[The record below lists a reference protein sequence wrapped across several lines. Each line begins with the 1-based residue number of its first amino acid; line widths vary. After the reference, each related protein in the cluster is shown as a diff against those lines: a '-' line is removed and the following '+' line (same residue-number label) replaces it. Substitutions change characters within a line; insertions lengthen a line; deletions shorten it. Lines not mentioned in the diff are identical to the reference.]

1 MAIWFALILA
11 AYLLGSVPVAYLA
24 ARFARGIDIRQY
36 GTGHLGGGN
45 LWRMTSWKL
54 GLPVIVFDLGKGM
67 LMVWAAQLLELSVA
81 QQLVVGAAAVA
92 GHNWSVFLRFGGGRG
107 VATAMGVVLI
117 IPIINEMTPWPTI
130 TCLTCLVAGSVML
143 RSSPLPVLASV
154 TLLPIVSAIYEPLT
168 TTLGFL
174 TIFLI
179 VVIKRLAAPGA
190 AEATSISKKRMLL
203 NRLLFDRDIMD
214 RKAWMY
220 RRPFKA
226 KDIDE
231 LSEEID

>member
-1 MAIWFALILA
+1 MAIWFALILV
-11 AYLLGSVPVAYLA
+11 AYLLGSVPVTYLA

-36 GTGHLGGGN
+36 GSGHLGGGN

-67 LMVWAAQLLELSVA
+67 LMVWVAQILEMSVA
-81 QQLVVGAAAVA
+81 QQLVVGAAAVV
-92 GHNWSVFLRFGGGRG
+92 GHNWSIFLRFGGGRG
-107 VATAMGVVLI
+107 IATSMGIVLI

-130 TCLTCLVAGSVML
+130 TCFAFLATGFIIL

-154 TLLPIVSAIYEPLT
+154 TSLPIVSAIYEPLT

-179 VVIKRLAAPGA
+179 VVVKRLAAPKA
-190 AEATSISKKRMLL
+190 AEATAISKKRMLL

-214 RKAWMY
+214 RKTWMY

-226 KDIDE
+226 KDIEE

>member
-11 AYLLGSVPVAYLA
+11 AYLLGSVPVTYLA

-36 GTGHLGGGN
+36 GSGHLGGGN

-67 LMVWAAQLLELSVA
+67 LMVWVAQILELSVA
-81 QQLVVGAAAVA
+81 QQLVVGAAAVV
-92 GHNWSVFLRFGGGRG
+92 GHNWSIFLRFGGGRG
-107 VATAMGVVLI
+107 IATSMGVVLI

-130 TCLTCLVAGSVML
+130 TCLTFLAVGSIIL

-154 TLLPIVSAIYEPLT
+154 TSLPIVSAIYEPLT

-179 VVIKRLAAPGA
+179 VVVKRLVAPKA
-190 AEATSISKKRMLL
+190 AEATAISKKRMLL

-220 RRPFKA
+220 RRPVKA
-226 KDIDE
+226 KDIEE

>member
-11 AYLLGSVPVAYLA
+11 AYLLGSVPVAYLT
-24 ARFARGIDIRQY
+24 ARVARGIDIRQY
-36 GTGHLGGGN
+36 GTGQSGGGN

-54 GLPVIVFDLGKGM
+54 GIPVGAFDLGKGM
-67 LMVWAAQLLELSVA
+67 AMVWVAQILGLSVA
-81 QQLVVGAAAVA
+81 QQLVVGAAAVV

-107 VATAMGVVLI
+107 IATSMGVVLI

-130 TCLTCLVAGSVML
+130 TCFAFLATGFVIL

-154 TLLPIVSAIYEPLT
+154 TSLPIVSAICEPLT

-174 TIFLI
+174 AIFLM
-179 VVIKRLAAPGA
+179 VVVKRLAGPGA
-190 AEATSISKKRMLL
+190 TEAAAISKKRMLL

-214 RKAWMY
+214 RKTWMY

-226 KDIDE
+226 KDIEE

>member
-1 MAIWFALILA
+1 
-11 AYLLGSVPVAYLA
+11 
-24 ARFARGIDIRQY
+24 
-36 GTGHLGGGN
+36 
-45 LWRMTSWKL
+45 MTSWKL
-54 GLPVIVFDLGKGM
+54 GIPVGAFDLGKGM
-67 LMVWAAQLLELSVA
+67 LMVWVAQILELSVA
-81 QQLVVGAAAVA
+81 QQLVVGAAAVV

-107 VATAMGVVLI
+107 IATSMGIVLI

-130 TCLTCLVAGSVML
+130 TCFAFLATGFIIL

-154 TLLPIVSAIYEPLT
+154 TSLPIVSAIYEPLT

-179 VVIKRLAAPGA
+179 VVVKRLAASKA
-190 AEATSISKKRMLL
+190 AEATAISKKRMLL

-214 RKAWMY
+214 RKTWMY

-226 KDIDE
+226 KDIKGSGGGTD
-231 LSEEID
+231 

>member
-24 ARFARGIDIRQY
+24 AKLICGIDVRQY
-36 GTGHLGGGN
+36 GTGQVGGGN
-45 LWRMTSWKL
+45 LWRMISWKL
-54 GLPVIVFDLGKGM
+54 GLPVVVFDVGKGVVI
-67 LMVWAAQLLELSVA
+67 VWVAQLLELSVA
-81 QQLVVGAAAVA
+81 QQLVVGAAAVT

-107 VATAMGVVLI
+107 VATAMGVIFIL
-117 IPIINEMTPWPTI
+117 PLINEMTPWPTI

-154 TLLPIVSAIYEPLT
+154 TLLPIVSAIYEPVA

-174 TIFLI
+174 TILLI
-179 VVIKRLAAPGA
+179 IVIKRLVAPRA
-190 AEATSISKKRMLL
+190 VEATSVSKKRMLL

-214 RKAWMY
+214 RKVWMS
-220 RRPFKA
+220 RFPFKD
-226 KDIDE
+226 KDLEELNDGID
-231 LSEEID
+231 